1 MSTIECKQIN
11 KLTGNRR
18 RELYKWGVRT
28 RQRVPEEISFLIYTL
43 ASSGRNRVN
52 FFSIKSSWNQINT
65 FGILQI
71 RLESNQISLF
81 SILRIR
87 LESNQIITFVG
98 FLRWKPNQHFWHET
112 SQLFLVSIKLL
123 FVGSKDYVIGI
134 QFPIGISSYSH
145 FNFKLFE
152 PWMSITIRP
161 LGIFHSTSLFCQ
173 KCFKFEQKSE
183 HLSRFF
189 DKCPACFNTV
199 YLTFFI
205 ILTFRLVLMICS
217 SDLS

>member
-43 ASSGRNRVN
+43 ASSDKNRVN
-52 FFSIKSSWNQINT
+52 FLQSNLVGIKSTLLAFFKSDWNQIK
-65 FGILQI
+65 
-71 RLESNQISLF
+71 SVLF

-87 LESNQIITFVG
+87 LESNQIITFIG

-123 FVGSKDYVIGI
+123 FFGSKDFGIGV
-134 QFPIGISSYSH
+134 QCPIGISRFSH
-145 FNFKLFE
+145 FNCKLFE
-152 PWMSITIRP
+152 PWMSTSIRP